1 MALIKKPTTGMKD
14 ILPREMEIR
23 DYVTSLVKETYQ
35 TFGFTSIETP
45 AVEHIENLCSKQGG
59 ENEKLIFKILK
70 RGEKLVIGADS
81 KEEDLA
87 DSGLRY
93 DLTLPLSRF
102 YANHAAELPS
112 PFKALQMGPVWRA
125 DRPQKGRF
133 RQFVQ
138 CDIDILG
145 DPTYLAEIELIT
157 ATTTLLG
164 KLDFSDF
171 TVRINDRRILKA
183 MAAYSGFEESTYDTV
198 FIILDKMDKIGLEG
212 VREDLVNN
220 GFDKTCVDKYLELFS
235 EDLQG
240 VEAVSTLAQKLGE
253 FLPEDCKKSLTSIM
267 NSVEKAKGADFNIVF
282 DPTLVRGMSYYTG
295 TIFEITM
302 NEFGSS
308 VAGGGRYDEMI
319 GKFTGNKVCACGF
332 SIGFERIITILLDK
346 NFTVPGSSDK
356 YAFLIEKGADDDFV
370 AEVICEATKLRK
382 QGACVLVSM
391 MNKNKK
397 FQKEQLEKDGFKADN
412 IREFYH
418 SDFKN

>member
-1 MALIKKPTTGMKD
+1 MKD
-14 ILPREMEIR
+14 ILPAEMQIR
-23 DYVTSLVKETYQ
+23 DYVTQLVRETYGA
-35 TFGFTSIETP
+35 FGFTPIETP
-45 AVEHIENLCSKQGG
+45 AVEHIENLLSKQGG

-70 RGEKLVIGADS
+70 RGEKLVLSPDVT
-81 KEEDLA
+81 EEDLA

-102 YANHAAELPS
+102 YACHAAELPS
-112 PFKALQMGPVWRA
+112 PFKALQMGNVWRA

-145 DPTYLAEIELIT
+145 DPTSLAEIELIT

-164 KLDFSDF
+164 KLGFSDY

-183 MAAYSGFEESTYDTV
+183 MAVSCGFEEKDLDTV
-198 FIILDKMDKIGLEG
+198 FIILDKMDKIGIEG
-212 VREDLVNN
+212 VREELTGC
-220 GFDKTCVDKYLELFS
+220 GFPKECTDAYISMFEGDTADASYLSALSGRLSGYLEEGCAEGLCGII
-235 EDLQG
+235 D
-240 VEAVSTLAQKLGE
+240 
-253 FLPEDCKKSLTSIM
+253 
-267 NSVEKAKGADFNIVF
+267 SVERVRSCDFNIVF

-319 GKFTGNKVCACGF
+319 GRFTGNKVCACGF
-332 SIGFERIITILLDK
+332 SIGFERIITILLDRG
-346 NFTVPGSSDK
+346 FTVPSAKTK
-356 YAFLIEKGADDDFV
+356 YAFLIEKGADPGFV
-370 AEVICEATKLRK
+370 ADVMEEASKIRAN
-382 QGACVLVSM
+382 GDCVLVSM

-397 FQKEQLEKDGFKADN
+397 FQKEQLEKDGFSSDN
-412 IREFYH
+412 IKEFYH